1 MPWGLTDLRDYLLS
15 LRRGPEKVN
24 KNCNGYQTSGM
35 LDDVDRMNA
44 ELEREDGEGRMER
57 EKG

>member
-1 MPWGLTDLRDYLLS
+1 
-15 LRRGPEKVN
+15 
-24 KNCNGYQTSGM
+24 M

-57 EKG
+57 EKGCSGYK